1 MTEIHTILLV
11 DDDEVDIMAVSRALK
26 ELKVKNPVA
35 VCRNGEEALQWL
47 KTHPKPGLVLLD
59 LRMPVMDGLEFLA
72 QAKQDQDLR
81 KVPVVA
87 LTTSKEEADRTRA
100 FELGI
105 AGFMV
110 KPVDPKLYLSV
121 MKTISIYWKTSE
133 LAY

>member
-1 MTEIHTILLV
+1 MTESYTILLV

-26 ELKVKNPVA
+26 ELKVRNPVA

-87 LTTSKEEADRTRA
+87 LTTSKEEADRARA

-121 MKTISIYWKTSE
+121 MKTISLYWQTSE